1 MCSNGCFVYQLNS
14 RSSNYRRLFTI
25 FAGRFAYVVLAAV
38 IFRQG
43 PNFSRKFKC
52 HFQNE
57 NQQNVWSQFKFV
69 QFISWMY
76 SVGKSSLIDLDWA
89 LLSDSYCSIAR
100 VALILSKWVCV
111 HVLISF
117 LSWRH
122 LHTSKCFENKLKN
135 NTNVCQIR

>member
-43 PNFSRKFKC
+43 PNFLQKFKC

-57 NQQNVWSQFKFV
+57 NQQNVWSQFNFV
-69 QFISWMY
+69 LFISWMY
-76 SVGKSSLIDLDWA
+76 SVSKSSLIDLDWA
-89 LLSDSYCSIAR
+89 LLSDRYCSFAR
-100 VALILSKWVCV
+100 VALISLKWSLCTCTHIIFILTPSAYVKM
-111 HVLISF
+111 F
-117 LSWRH
+117 W
-122 LHTSKCFENKLKN
+122 KELKN

>member
-43 PNFSRKFKC
+43 PNFSRKCKC

-57 NQQNVWSQFKFV
+57 IQQNVWSQFNFV
-69 QFISWMY
+69 LFILWMY
-76 SVGKSSLIDLDWA
+76 SVSKSSLIDLGWV
-89 LLSDSYCSIAR
+89 LSSDRYCSFAR
-100 VALILSKWVCV
+100 FALILLKWSFVL
-111 HVLISF
+111 VLISF

-122 LHTSKCFENKLKN
+122 LYTSSVFEKMRN